1 MSTLLLTN
9 PKADVRVIDDGGS
22 MVGFRTGT
30 DAAGDWFRDNV
41 DAASWQRLG
50 AVLWIDHHYAG
61 QIIKDL
67 ADAGLTMEYD

>member
-1 MSTLLLTN
+1 VSTWTATGCLQFFGAGKTFPHGL
-9 PKADVRVIDDGGS
+9 
-22 MVGFRTGT
+22 TGT

-67 ADAGLTMEYD
+67 ADASLTMEYD